1 MDSDSV
7 MTQHGWGHR
16 FFDEQIALLEQDRTD
31 ELIERHYQPDA
42 VLVSFQGVVRGHE
55 ALRRHF
61 RCYMQ
66 KLGKLT
72 VLSLDQFA
80 ETEDTL
86 FFEASVSTSLGEAR
100 VYDAFVLRDG
110 KVTHHF
116 TGIK

>member
-1 MDSDSV
+1 MDFDNAGSQPS
-7 MTQHGWGHR
+7 WGQR
-16 FFDEQIALLEQDRTD
+16 FCDVQVALLEQSRTD

-55 ALRRHF
+55 ALKRHF
-61 RCYMQ
+61 RGYLQ

-86 FFEASVSTSLGEAR
+86 FFEASVSTAAGEAR

-116 TGIK
+116 TGIR

>member
-1 MDSDSV
+1 MDSDSA
-7 MTQHGWGHR
+7 MTQRSWGHR
-16 FFDEQIALLEQDRTD
+16 FFDEQIALLEQGRTD

-42 VLVSFQGVVRGHE
+42 VLVSFQGVVRGHQ
-55 ALRRHF
+55 ALKRHF
-61 RCYMQ
+61 RSYMQ

-72 VLSLDQFA
+72 VHSLDQFA

-86 FFEASVSTSLGEAR
+86 FFEASVSTSFGEGH
-100 VYDAFVLRDG
+100 VYDAFVLKNG